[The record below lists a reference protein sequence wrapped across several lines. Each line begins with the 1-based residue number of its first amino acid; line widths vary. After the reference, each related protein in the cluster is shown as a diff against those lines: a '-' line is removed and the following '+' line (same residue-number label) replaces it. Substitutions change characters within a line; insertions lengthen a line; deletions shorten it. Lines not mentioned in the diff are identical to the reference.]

1 MLSSLRRDIQSVY
14 DRDPAARNTL
24 EILTCYP
31 GLHAVWFHRAAH
43 WFWLHRLFW
52 LGRLTSHTG
61 RFLTGIEI
69 HPGAKIGPGL
79 FIDHGMGTVIGET
92 AEIGADVTLYHNVTL
107 GGVSWKKEKRHPT
120 LEDHVVVGAGA
131 QVLGPIR
138 IGARSRIGANAVV
151 VKEVPSD
158 SVVTGIPGRV
168 TYRDGARIAEPT
180 GVDLQHNQLPDATMQ
195 VIQSLTTRIAH
206 LEAELVSVREM
217 QHMRQMPALH
227 LPERD
232 DNGGWAI

>member
-14 DRDPAARNTL
+14 DRDPAARNAL

-31 GLHAVWFHRAAH
+31 GLHAIWFHRAAH
-43 WFWLHRLFW
+43 WLWTHRLYW
-52 LGRLTSHTG
+52 LGRLTSHFG

-69 HPGAKIGPGL
+69 HPGAKIGPGF

-180 GVDLQHNQLPDATMQ
+180 GIDLQHNQLPDATMQ

-206 LEAELVSVREM
+206 LEAELASVREM
-217 QHMRQMPALH
+217 QHMRQIPSLH
-227 LPERD
+227 QHERD

>member
-1 MLSSLRRDIQSVY
+1 
-14 DRDPAARNTL
+14 
-24 EILTCYP
+24 
-31 GLHAVWFHRAAH
+31 
-43 WFWLHRLFW
+43 
-52 LGRLTSHTG
+52 
-61 RFLTGIEI
+61 
-69 HPGAKIGPGL
+69 
-79 FIDHGMGTVIGET
+79 MGTVIGET

-107 GGVSWKKEKRHPT
+107 GGVSWRKEKRHPT

-158 SVVTGIPGRV
+158 CVVTGIPGRV

-180 GVDLQHNQLPDATMQ
+180 GVDLQHNQLPDASMQ

-206 LEAELVSVREM
+206 LEGELASVREM
-217 QHMRQMPALH
+217 QHMRQIPALH
-227 LPERD
+227 QQGKD